1 MFYGS
6 TKVNTELDWLYQTK
20 IHTTHIVYQIKYRS
34 SVIFME
40 DHNPVRP
47 DRCLLLGRQTS
58 KWSLLDVVF
67 HENNSI
73 PSYFLSLTA
82 KLIII
87 LSFRL
92 K

>member
-67 HENNSI
+67 HENNSTGN
-73 PSYFLSLTA
+73 LTKIYKFFA
-82 KLIII
+82 HFIK
-87 LSFRL
+87 S
-92 K
+92 KS